1 MAGRVAIVT
10 GSGQGLGEEI
20 ALALAERGYRLALFG
35 RTASKIERVARLI
48 GGDALPLSVDL
59 TNPDAVRAGFAEV
72 ERQFGAI
79 DVLVNN
85 AATYVPFLMAD
96 ATDEQL
102 RGTIDGSL
110 MSALYCIRAA
120 IRAMQPRGTGDIV
133 SVTSESARYPAPML
147 SVYAAAKAGLTTVHE
162 ALRRELTG
170 TGIRTMLFETG
181 RIDSSSTDENWA
193 PGQFEEFSRR
203 WVELG
208 YHGPLAMHAVTAKTL
223 AATVAHMIETPRE
236 ATLGMVQMCS
246 AD

>member
-1 MAGRVAIVT
+1 MSGRVAIVT

-35 RTASKIERVARLI
+35 RTAAKIERVAARI
-48 GGDALPLSVDL
+48 GEDALPVTLDL
-59 TNPDAVRAGFAEV
+59 TDPDAVRAGFAQV
-72 ERQFGAI
+72 ERRFGSI

-102 RGTIDGSL
+102 RGTVDGSL
-110 MSALYCIRAA
+110 TSALFCIREA

-133 SVTSESARYPAPML
+133 SVTSESVRYPAPML
-147 SVYAAAKAGLTTVHE
+147 SVYAAAKAGLAKMHE

-170 TGIRTMLFETG
+170 TGIRAMMFETG
-181 RIDSSSTDENWA
+181 RIDSSSAGENWTPELFA
-193 PGQFEEFSRR
+193 EFTRR
-203 WVELG
+203 WDELG
-208 YHGPLAMHAVTAKTL
+208 YGGPLAHKAVTAKTL
-223 AATVAHMIETPRE
+223 AATVAHMIEAPRE
-236 ATLGMVQMCS
+236 AAVELVQMRS